1 MQWGLALN
9 PNQKRIKILL
19 FFVFFLF
26 FFLSFERKVPFL
38 VLREKKR
45 GHTKS
50 SITTSSSSYTRTEY
64 YTYIIF
70 IKADIL
76 LSISF
81 PASATTTTTT
91 TTCGG
96 VTKRKSNNTRGEER
110 DKKAFDHQS
119 ESEKKQS
126 NLK

>member
-1 MQWGLALN
+1 MFLLA
-9 PNQKRIKILL
+9 
-19 FFVFFLF
+19 VW
-26 FFLSFERKVPFL
+26 SA
-38 VLREKKR
+38 KR

>member
-1 MQWGLALN
+1 MG
-9 PNQKRIKILL
+9 K
-19 FFVFFLF
+19 FC
-26 FFLSFERKVPFL
+26 EKVPFL
-38 VLREKKR
+38 VLRKKKR
-45 GHTKS
+45 KEATKTFCPQ
-50 SITTSSSSYTRTEY
+50 ITTSSSSYTRTEY

-96 VTKRKSNNTRGEER
+96 VAKRKSNNTRGEER

-119 ESEKKQS
+119 EQKKQS

>member
-1 MQWGLALN
+1 MGFSAKPQSKREPSWCENGQNCAKKFFSFFWSR
-9 PNQKRIKILL
+9 PQKK
-19 FFVFFLF
+19 
-26 FFLSFERKVPFL
+26 E
-38 VLREKKR
+38 ER
-45 GHTKS
+45 GHFCPQ
-50 SITTSSSSYTRTEY
+50 ITTSCFFVYAHRIL
-64 YTYIIF
+64 YIIF
-70 IKADIL
+70 INADIL

-81 PASATTTTTT
+81 PASATTTTTTT

-119 ESEKKQS
+119 EKKKQS